1 MAQCDLH
8 HFEWWAL
15 SLVDARPAQDK
26 RKGAAR
32 NVHGYLFLVDY
43 DSREPK
49 KVVLRVK
56 SCAVSVLSQV
66 RDLRGAMEYE
76 EEAVGVLVTLESSTE
91 PLGREP
97 LPAGFYK
104 PLRSPGCCCLWLLI
118 LTSVELLTASRMH
131 CTWPAL
137 VAMFRR
143 PECDCKRR
151 VCRVRSGRGGI
162 AMLPASGVLPE
173 LLYNPYRM
181 GAFDELSFKHCSRRN
196 LGPAASPAHHPRCWP
211 AESLSRVCRL
221 HLAARAGWVGRA

>member
-66 RDLRGAMEYE
+66 A
-76 EEAVGVLVTLESSTE
+76 
-91 PLGREP
+91 
-97 LPAGFYK
+97 
-104 PLRSPGCCCLWLLI
+104 
-118 LTSVELLTASRMH
+118 
-131 CTWPAL
+131 
-137 VAMFRR
+137 R
-143 PECDCKRR
+143 PWD
-151 VCRVRSGRGGI
+151 
-162 AMLPASGVLPE
+162 
-173 LLYNPYRM
+173 
-181 GAFDELSFKHCSRRN
+181 
-196 LGPAASPAHHPRCWP
+196 
-211 AESLSRVCRL
+211 
-221 HLAARAGWVGRA
+221 GWC